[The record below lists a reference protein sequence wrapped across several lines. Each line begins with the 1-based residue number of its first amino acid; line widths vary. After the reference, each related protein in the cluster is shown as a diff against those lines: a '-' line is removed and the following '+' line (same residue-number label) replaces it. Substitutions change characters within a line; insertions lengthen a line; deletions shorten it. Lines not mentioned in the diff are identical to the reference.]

1 MPSSVS
7 AAVSPIVS
15 SALTRASGLIGGL
28 GGSTGSSGS
37 TGSGSGSSGSGGSG
51 SGSGADSTAVSAQH
65 VGNWFEQHTA
75 ALVGH
80 GVQIFSVV
88 AACLIIRFLARKSIR
103 RVVHQA
109 TKVSEGRAARRTET
123 AGMSALAG
131 ERTRQRAQAIGSVL
145 RSLATA
151 IVFSIGGLIVLS
163 LVDIPIAPV
172 LASASVVGVAVG
184 LGAKDLITDFI
195 AGVFM
200 IFEDQYGVGDVVDTG
215 SAKGT
220 VEEVGLRITKLRDA
234 DGVIWYVRNGTI
246 DRVGNKSQGWT
257 RAIVDVPV
265 EYGEDVGRV
274 KRIMAE
280 TAAQFYADEAW
291 QGRFFGEAGRPQV
304 VGVEALD
311 ADGIVIRLQARTLA
325 QQNLEVE
332 RELRLRLKAAL
343 DQAGIKVA
351 AFKVS

>member
-1 MPSSVS
+1 MSPIISAASSSV
-7 AAVSPIVS
+7 
-15 SALTRASGLIGGL
+15 SGLIGGL
-28 GGSTGSSGS
+28 GDAT
-37 TGSGSGSSGSGGSG
+37 GSGSSGTSG
-51 SGSGADSTAVSAQH
+51 DSTSTSNTVAAQH

-80 GVQIFSVV
+80 GAQIVSVV
-88 AACLIIRFLARKSIR
+88 VACLVIRVLARKSIR
-103 RVVHQA
+103 RVVHHA
-109 TKVSEGRAARRTET
+109 TRVSEGRAARRLETE
-123 AGMSALAG
+123 GSAVLAG

-151 IVFSIGGLIVLS
+151 IVFSVGGLIVLS

-172 LASASVVGVAVG
+172 LASASVIGVAVG

-215 SAKGT
+215 AAKGT
-220 VEEVGLRITKLRDA
+220 VEEVGLRITKLRDV

-257 RAIVDVPV
+257 RAVVDVPV

-274 KRIMAE
+274 KEIMAL
-280 TAAQFYADEAW
+280 TAEQFYEDEAW

-304 VGVEALD
+304 VGIEALD
-311 ADGIVIRLQARTLA
+311 ADGVVIRMQARTIA
-325 QQNLEVE
+325 QKNLDVE
-332 RELRLRLKAAL
+332 RELRVRLKAAL
-343 DQAGIKVA
+343 DEAGIKIA
-351 AFKVS
+351 SFKVS

>member
-1 MPSSVS
+1 
-7 AAVSPIVS
+7 
-15 SALTRASGLIGGL
+15 LIGGL
-28 GGSTGSSGS
+28 GDATGSSGS
-37 TGSGSGSSGSGGSG
+37 NGSGSGGS
-51 SGSGADSTAVSAQH
+51 STSTSNTVSAQH
-65 VGNWFEQHTA
+65 VDNWFEQHTA

-80 GVQIFSVV
+80 GAQIASVIV
-88 AACLIIRFLARKSIR
+88 ACLVIRILARKSIR
-103 RVVHQA
+103 RVVHHA
-109 TKVSEGRAARRTET
+109 TKVSEGRAARRLET
-123 AGMSALAG
+123 AGTAVMAV

-151 IVFSIGGLIVLS
+151 VVFSVGGLILLS

-172 LASASVVGVAVG
+172 LASASVIGVAVG

-215 SAKGT
+215 TAKGT

-257 RAIVDVPV
+257 RAVVDVPV

-274 KRIMAE
+274 KEIMAL
-280 TAAQFYADEAW
+280 TAERFYEEEAW

-311 ADGIVIRLQARTLA
+311 ADGVVIRMQARTIA
-325 QQNLEVE
+325 QNNLDVE
-332 RELRLRLKAAL
+332 RELRVRLKAAL
-343 DQAGIKVA
+343 DEAGIKIA
-351 AFKVS
+351 SFKVS